1 VWVDALDEV
10 GNRARDD
17 GSGFHSLLVDL
28 DLANV
33 NRSSIGSDMEWVK
46 AAWISKH
53 KWLLSRIVDASEGAL
68 FDVAALDLSLLAK
81 EDELAVED
89 KWCEWHFKKVATL
102 RVWWWNTLD
111 LSVLEISECKLASV
125 AENFL

>member
-1 VWVDALDEV
+1 M
-10 GNRARDD
+10 
-17 GSGFHSLLVDL
+17 
-28 DLANV
+28 ANV
-33 NRSSIGSDMEWVK
+33 NRSSIGGDMEWVK

-53 KWLLSRIVDASEGAL
+53 KWLLSWIVDASEGAL
-68 FDVAALDLSLLAK
+68 FDVAALDLSLLTK

-111 LSVLEISECKLASV
+111 LSV
-125 AENFL
+125 